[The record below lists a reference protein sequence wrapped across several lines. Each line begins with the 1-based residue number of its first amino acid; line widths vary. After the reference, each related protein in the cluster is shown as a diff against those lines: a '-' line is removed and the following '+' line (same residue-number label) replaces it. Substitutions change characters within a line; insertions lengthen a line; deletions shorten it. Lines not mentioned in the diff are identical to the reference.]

1 MTDAVTVDAPAKIN
15 VDLRIL
21 ATRADGYHELSTVFQ
36 AIALHD
42 TLTVSRAGEGIAITC
57 SDRDVPTDRRNLVWK
72 AVEAVREALGAAAP
86 EDGVHVDLFKRIP
99 SQAGLGGGSSDA
111 AAVIGALE
119 QLWSVSLAVTDR
131 RRIARALGADV
142 PFFLRRG
149 TALGLGRGDDLVPL
163 APLPPW
169 PVVVVQPGF
178 GIATADAYRWYDE
191 DRVPASS
198 PGEWPA
204 ETGGWRQALAACRND
219 LEGPVADR
227 HPAIARLVAWLGR
240 QGALHAAMSGS
251 GSAVFAI
258 FEDEATARA
267 AAEPLDRPGVGLW
280 LTRLTPGTQ
289 LL

>member
-1 MTDAVTVDAPAKIN
+1 MTNAVTVEAPAKIN

-21 ATRADGYHELSTVFQ
+21 ATRADNYHELSTIFQ
-36 AIALHD
+36 TIALRD
-42 TLTVSRAGEGIAITC
+42 TLTVSRAGAGIAITC
-57 SDRDVPTDRRNLVWK
+57 SDPGVPTDRRNLVWK
-72 AVEAVREALGAAAP
+72 AVEAVRETLGAAAP
-86 EDGVHVDLFKRIP
+86 ADGVHVDLFKRIP

-119 QLWSVSLAVTDR
+119 HLWSVSLAVTDR

-142 PFFLRRG
+142 PFFLRGG

-169 PVVVVQPGF
+169 PVVVVHPGF
-178 GIATADAYRWYDE
+178 GVATADAYRWYDE

-204 ETGGWRQALAACRND
+204 ETEGWRQALAACRND

-227 HPAIARLVAWLGR
+227 HPAIARLVAWLRR

-258 FEDEATARA
+258 FEDEETARA

-280 LTRLTPGTQ
+280 LTRLTSS
-289 LL
+289 